1 MKTKSKQ
8 LLFAV
13 SGTILL
19 GGGVWMS
26 HLRSQDGSNSD
37 MLLANIEAMADG
49 EVDAGYVKNSVPRW
63 GDEPGFWTEDGS
75 KFCVPHWESVECW
88 DEAPDGQWCQ
98 SSYHRS
104 VHCY

>member
-1 MKTKSKQ
+1 MKAKSKQ
-8 LLFAV
+8 LLLAV

-49 EVDAGYVKNSVPRW
+49 EVEAGWVSTIINSSQEIGPYSA
-63 GDEPGFWTEDGS
+63 GGKTCYTYIDETTCSGNGTR
-75 KFCVPHWESVECW
+75 
-88 DEAPDGQWCQ
+88 WCQ
-98 SSYHRS
+98 HTVS
-104 VHCY
+104 VSQSCK